1 MGGKKLGRRLVGA
14 MLFGV
19 AVYGVL
25 VFYRGAEKIGH
36 ELATFAWSAFAAAC
50 GLSFVNYVLRFLKW
64 EYYLAILDIRGVPKP
79 TSFLTFLSGFVLTVT
94 PGKVGEVFKS
104 LILQEVRGIP
114 VERTASIVVAER
126 VTDLIGVI
134 VLIAIGSFS
143 FPGGV
148 VWMSAG
154 LLMVLMILVLVASPR
169 VGAWVVE
176 TLPKLP
182 GPLGR
187 VGARIAAKM
196 AEALARLRTITA
208 PRHLVGPTAL
218 SVVGWGLEGVGL
230 WLILRGFGQG
240 APLTLTGFFYATATL
255 AGALVPVPG
264 GLGVTDKLLEEQMAR
279 LGGVPAATATSAML
293 LARFA
298 TLWFA
303 VIVGFIALAI
313 LRAMYP
319 SLRASSP
326 SRERE
331 SVDNPSAT

>member
-1 MGGKKLGRRLVGA
+1 MQNNLGRRLVGA

-19 AVYGVL
+19 VVYGVL
-25 VFYRGAEKIGH
+25 VFYRGTEKISA
-36 ELATFAWSAFAAAC
+36 ELATFAWSSFAIAC
-50 GLSFVNYVLRFLKW
+50 GLSFINYILRFLKW
-64 EYYLAILDIRGVPKP
+64 EYYLAILEIRGVPKL

-134 VLIAIGSFS
+134 VLIAVGSS
-143 FPGGV
+143 RFPGGV

-154 LLMVLMILVLVASPR
+154 LIFVLAILVLVGSPA
-169 VGAWVVE
+169 VGNWVVA

-187 VGARIAAKM
+187 FGARVAAKM
-196 AEALARLRTITA
+196 AEVFDRLRTITA
-208 PRHLVGPTAL
+208 PRHLVWPTLL

-230 WLILRGFGQG
+230 WIILGGFGEHTSL
-240 APLTLTGFFYATATL
+240 PLTGFFYATATL
-255 AGALVPVPG
+255 AGALIPVPG

-279 LGGVPAATATSAML
+279 LGSVPAAKATSAML

-319 SLRASSP
+319 SLRATNAP
-326 SRERE
+326 SQRED
-331 SVDNPSAT
+331 VDKQSAT

>member
-1 MGGKKLGRRLVGA
+1 MGGNKLGRRLVGA
-14 MLFGV
+14 MLIGV
-19 AVYGVL
+19 VVYGAL
-25 VFYRGAEKIGH
+25 VFYRGAEKIGAQ
-36 ELATFAWSAFAAAC
+36 LATFAWSAFAIAC
-50 GLSFVNYVLRFLKW
+50 ALSFVNYVLRFLKW
-64 EYYLAILDIRGVPKP
+64 EYYLAVLGIRDVPKP

-104 LILQEVRGIP
+104 LILQRVRGVP
-114 VERTASIVVAER
+114 AERTAPIVVAER

-134 VLIAIGSFS
+134 ALIAIGSVT

-148 VWMSAG
+148 LWASAG
-154 LLMVLMILVLVASPR
+154 LLLVLAILVLVASPR
-169 VGAWVVE
+169 VSAWLVAW
-176 TLPKLP
+176 LPTLP

-187 VGARIAAKM
+187 VGARLSAKL
-196 AEALARLRTITA
+196 AEAFTRLRAITS
-208 PRHLVGPTAL
+208 PRHLVAPTLL

-230 WLILRGFGQG
+230 WLIVGGFGR
-240 APLTLTGFFYATATL
+240 AASLPFTGFVYATATL

-279 LGGVPAATATSAML
+279 LGGVPFDTATSAML

-303 VIVGFIALAI
+303 VIVGFVALAI

-319 SLRASSP
+319 ALRAEPTAP
-326 SRERE
+326 SRE
-331 SVDNPSAT
+331 SVDNQGAT

>member
-1 MGGKKLGRRLVGA
+1 MGGNKLGRRLVGA

-25 VFYRGAEKIGH
+25 VFYRGTEKISH
-36 ELATFAWSAFAAAC
+36 ELATFAWSSFAIAC

-79 TSFLTFLSGFVLTVT
+79 TSFFTFLSGFVLTVT

-104 LILQEVRGIP
+104 LILQEVRGVP

-148 VWMSAG
+148 LWMSAG
-154 LLMVLMILVLVASPR
+154 LLLVLMILVLVASPR
-169 VGAWVVE
+169 VGAWVVVV
-176 TLPKLP
+176 LPTLP

-187 VGARIAAKM
+187 AGAKVAAKM
-196 AEALARLRTITA
+196 TEALARLRTITA
-208 PRHLVGPTAL
+208 PKHLVWPTAL

-230 WLILRGFGQG
+230 WTILRGFGQD
-240 APLTLTGFFYATATL
+240 ASMTLTGFFYATATL

-303 VIVGFIALAI
+303 VIVGFVALAI

-319 SLRASSP
+319 SLRAGSSSSP
-326 SRERE
+326 RE
-331 SVDNPSAT
+331 SVDNQGAT